1 MQTSWNSSGTAPR
14 RRQACHRSA
23 RPSTARRPRHDRTVT
38 SVDDL
43 VAATRL
49 HRIGDVVQVS
59 YSRGGTSRTVP
70 VTLQES
76 KG

>member
-1 MQTSWNSSGTAPR
+1 
-14 RRQACHRSA
+14 
-23 RPSTARRPRHDRTVT
+23 
-38 SVDDL
+38 VDDL

-59 YSRGGTSRTVP
+59 YSRGGTSRTMP